1 MEETIKSMLCG
12 TTGGGSSSLISAS
25 SEWKAVAACAAKL
38 KATHLRDALENAD
51 RNANL
56 LAEAEGIVLDYAREK
71 VDGDAMA
78 ALFALARKA
87 NVEAKR
93 DAMFNGDVINE
104 TEQRSVYHVALRAPK
119 GSSPMLANGEDQVA
133 KVNGVLDRIEDFS
146 DRVRSG
152 AWKGA
157 TGEALTTVLAIGIGG
172 SYLGPEF
179 LCEAL
184 RAEPAAAA
192 AAAGRDLKF
201 VANVDPVDFARQV
214 AGLDAS
220 KTLVVIVSKSFTT
233 AETIM
238 NAKTVKNW
246 LLANVKGDADAV
258 VRQHVAAVST
268 QLDLTAQF
276 GIAPENVFEFGDYVG
291 GRFSVHSPV
300 GMLPLALQYGMAPMR
315 SFLAGARNMDEH
327 FASAPLESN
336 LPVILGLLGLYNSS
350 FLGYEC
356 KAILPYAQ
364 ALLRFAA
371 HVQQLDMESNG
382 KSVAMDGSKLD
393 FAAGEVIFGEPGTN
407 GQHSF
412 YQLMHQGRV
421 VPAEFIG
428 FAKSQAP
435 VHLDGAPLS
444 NHDELMCNF
453 FAQPDALACGS
464 HNDDPHKHF
473 DGDRP
478 SLSLL
483 FGEVSAYT
491 MGQLLALYE
500 HRVAVQGFVWGI
512 NSFDQW
518 GVQLGKVLAKQ
529 VAAALKDAK
538 TDGFNSSTSALLAK
552 YIAAK

>member
-1 MEETIKSMLCG
+1 
-12 TTGGGSSSLISAS
+12 
-25 SEWKAVAACAAKL
+25 
-38 KATHLRDALENAD
+38 
-51 RNANL
+51 
-56 LAEAEGIVLDYAREK
+56 
-71 VDGDAMA
+71 MA

-192 AAAGRDLKF
+192 AAAGRDLKSP
-201 VANVDPVDFARQV
+201 DARP
-214 AGLDAS
+214 

-291 GRFSVHSPV
+291 GRFSVHSP
-300 GMLPLALQYGMAPMR
+300 
-315 SFLAGARNMDEH
+315 
-327 FASAPLESN
+327 SN

-464 HNDDPHKHF
+464 ASKMPCFSAFSSSELMAPTKRSPRIQRVIPGSACTTGTSQCARSLAWAARSVVISSEQPGVVPDEARRDPIGAAPVAPTSMEH
-473 DGDRP
+473 DGLWGSLFTSSPSRQRP
-478 SLSLL
+478 SAHAATLSA
-483 FGEVSAYT
+483 SASESV
-491 MGQLLALYE
+491 MPDPE
-500 HRVAVQGFVWGI
+500 PRPR
-512 NSFDQW
+512 
-518 GVQLGKVLAKQ
+518 
-529 VAAALKDAK
+529 
-538 TDGFNSSTSALLAK
+538 TDT
-552 YIAAK
+552 

>member
-1 MEETIKSMLCG
+1 MGERACLDAQGVDVGFANSQLWRLVPDKRVDFGRVDSSFSAGVPPTFAEETNALRASAKGNVSVKR
-12 TTGGGSSSLISAS
+12 GGGAF
-25 SEWKAVAACAAKL
+25 EFTVAPANSPGLDREDLVVVGRVAPADLPFLDALNAIPTKKDL
-38 KATHLRDALENAD
+38 VSIGDVPPLGKRDALENAD

-56 LAEAEGIVLDYAREK
+56 LTEAEGIVLDYAREK

-453 FAQPDALACGS
+453 FAQPDALACG
-464 HNDDPHKHF
+464 
-473 DGDRP
+473 
-478 SLSLL
+478 
-483 FGEVSAYT
+483 
-491 MGQLLALYE
+491 
-500 HRVAVQGFVWGI
+500 
-512 NSFDQW
+512 
-518 GVQLGKVLAKQ
+518 
-529 VAAALKDAK
+529 
-538 TDGFNSSTSALLAK
+538 
-552 YIAAK
+552 